1 MAASQRPT
9 ERRASRCTPV
19 TARATLVFEI
29 AGYSLHKGM
38 GIGKFIWSTTVSV
51 GGHQWCILY
60 YPDGDTHIESQGHIS
75 VYLELL
81 SKGAKEPLVE
91 TTAITVEVQMPP
103 SDLAEN
109 FRKLLEAAEEADMT
123 FEVEGEIFPAHKIVL
138 AAWSPVFKA
147 ELSIAFH
154 GQT

>member
-29 AGYSLHKGM
+29 ARYSLHKGM

-60 YPDGDTHIESQGHIS
+60 YPDGDTHIESQGHVS

-81 SKGAKEPLVE
+81 SKGAKVRVLFDLMLINHISGLSEGN
-91 TTAITVEVQMPP
+91 MP
-103 SDLAEN
+103 
-109 FRKLLEAAEEADMT
+109 
-123 FEVEGEIFPAHKIVL
+123 
-138 AAWSPVFKA
+138 
-147 ELSIAFH
+147 
-154 GQT
+154 